1 MTNYIIQRVIWIFII
16 LVTTLSITFVLL
28 KLAPEYPPQ
37 KPDDKLAWLE
47 KQVED
52 GYYTVERYHK
62 NDPDT
67 EQIIIDIRENEPR
80 LNSTVFVVNP
90 IDDAQYY
97 NVFYRVPIAQQYLT
111 FVKNVVT
118 DWDWGLSTRVRVN
131 EPAFNLIKEKIPL
144 SLSINLA
151 VLLFYIPFG
160 FLFGLIAA
168 LNKDSLLDNIIQ
180 IVVMLFLSLPSLIFI
195 LLLIM
200 FFGYYLNWLD
210 PLFPLLEYATPG
222 QIALGFIIPVIAGG
236 LPRVAGFT
244 RILRAEL
251 SEVLTSE
258 FVLLAKTKGL
268 SHKQA
273 VLRHAIR
280 NSMVPMVPI
289 IIGSFSA
296 LVAGSFILE
305 SVYGIPGVGRVTLQ
319 AMTASKY
326 DYNVIMSSSAF
337 YSLIG
342 LVTTLLVDLS
352 YGIIDHQI
360 RTGARK

>member
-16 LVTTLSITFVLL
+16 LATTLSITFVLL

-37 KPDDKLAWLE
+37 KPEDKLSWLE
-47 KQVED
+47 KQVVD
-52 GYYTVERYHK
+52 GYYTVDRLHEDDSATAGILLDIRD
-62 NDPDT
+62 NDPRVSKT
-67 EQIIIDIRENEPR
+67 LFI
-80 LNSTVFVVNP
+80 VNP
-90 IDDAQYY
+90 IDDAVYF
-97 NVFYRVPIAQQYLT
+97 NVFTRVSIWEQYKT
-111 FVKNVVT
+111 FVIKVVT

-151 VLLFYIPFG
+151 VLFFYIPFG

-168 LNKDSLLDNIIQ
+168 LNKDSWLDNLIQ
-180 IVVMLFLSLPSLIFI
+180 VLIMAFLSLPSLIFI
-195 LLLIM
+195 LLLVM
-200 FFGYYLNWLD
+200 FFGYHLNWLD
-210 PLFPLLEYATPG
+210 PLFPLLEYATPWE
-222 QIALGFIIPVIAGG
+222 IALGFVIPILAAG

-289 IIGSFSA
+289 VIGSFSA

-319 AMTASKY
+319 AMTIGQY

-337 YSLIG
+337 YSMIG
-342 LVTTLLVDLS
+342 LVTTLIVDLS
-352 YGIIDHQI
+352 YGLIDPQI
-360 RTGARK
+360 RMGAKK